1 MGTFNA
7 LVAPIAGTPA
17 GWACEAPVQGTVGEA
32 TTVRCSTTSLASCAG
47 AAFSFTIPVDAA
59 VRDRILRMNAMI
71 RAESRGPELGNNS
84 GIAELVAGRNAD
96 LAVAWTSQIAHPSM
110 TVNQLLVRNLGSRA
124 TAARVSIQVDAPAGS
139 VTRFE
144 VPPGWQC
151 TRPSTSALDCTRQG
165 THGVGDAAAFKVCN
179 VRARLL
185 HVGQSV
191 RMGATVSGALPDPHP
206 ANNAAVLP

>member
-17 GWACEAPVQGTVGEA
+17 GWACEAPVQDTVGET
-32 TTVRCSTTSLASCAG
+32 TTVRCSTTSLASGAG

-59 VRDRILRMNAMI
+59 VGDRILRMNAMT
-71 RAESRGPELGNNS
+71 RADSRDPDPGNNS
-84 GIAELVAGRNAD
+84 AIAEIVAGRNAD
-96 LAVAWTSQIAHPSM
+96 LAVAWTSQVAHPSM
-110 TVNQLLVRNLGSRA
+110 NVNQLLVRNLGSAA

-139 VTRFE
+139 VTKFE
-144 VPPGWQC
+144 VPAGWQC

-165 THGVGDAAAFKVCN
+165 THGVGDAAAFKAYN

-185 HVGQSV
+185 PVGQSV
-191 RMGATVSGALPDPHP
+191 RMSATVSGALPDPQP
-206 ANNAAVLP
+206 VNNAAVIP